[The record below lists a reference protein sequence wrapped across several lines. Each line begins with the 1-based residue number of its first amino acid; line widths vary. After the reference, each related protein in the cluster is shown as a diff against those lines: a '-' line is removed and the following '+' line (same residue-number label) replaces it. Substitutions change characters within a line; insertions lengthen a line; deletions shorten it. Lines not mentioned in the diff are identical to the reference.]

1 MSKCEYCGKEHDGSY
16 GSGRFCSK
24 SCAKGFST
32 KIARKEINR
41 KLSEKNMGKRYI
53 GNGVQINVGR
63 SLTEQDIA
71 KTCLYCG
78 KPLIQAINR
87 LGLKPCEIKKRIFC
101 DSKCQR
107 AYLHQIK
114 VNKTLQSLVDTGQHP
129 RVRFNGVRSDARKVL
144 QKAGIEKK
152 CCICGF
158 DVVVEVHHIRAV
170 TDFPFSA
177 TIAEV
182 NDLSNL
188 LYLCPNHHV
197 MVDKGLISVEDL
209 DKYRYQ

>member
-1 MSKCEYCGKEHDGSY
+1 MSKCEYCGKDHDGSY

-32 KIARKEINR
+32 KLKRKEINQG
-41 KLSEKNMGKRYI
+41 LSKKNKGKRYI
-53 GNGVQINVGR
+53 GNGVQIETKSSSILLKNKCEYCGKETTNKR
-63 SLTEQDIA
+63 FCS
-71 KTCLYCG
+71 KTCLE
-78 KPLIQAINR
+78 R
-87 LGLKPCEIKKRIFC
+87 
-101 DSKCQR
+101 SKQLR
-107 AYLHQIK
+107 QQTL
-114 VNKTLQSLVDTGQHP
+114 TLQDFVNRGKHP
-129 RVRFNGVRSDARKVL
+129 RVRFNGIRSEARRILKN
-144 QKAGIEKK
+144 AGIEKK

-177 TIAEV
+177 TLSEV
-182 NDLSNL
+182 NAISNL

-197 MVDKGLISVEDL
+197 MVDKGLISAEDL